1 MVVTQPL
8 FSDDTKICSA
18 GFIVENLEVDP
29 VATSLEVVHNR
40 VVVRDEMTITLILEG
55 FYVDGVA
62 AAVVGDH
69 DLLIPTTRAYEETTH
84 IISVYFA
91 DVGYLEVHFIGGN
104 GWERFSN
111 GGIEHWRKDC
121 LISTFRL
128 SGEKVLTRLGHV
140 AF

>member
-1 MVVTQPL
+1 MAA
-8 FSDDTKICSA
+8 FIEA
-18 GFIVENLEVDP
+18 G
-29 VATSLEVVHNR
+29 HNTFVGR
-40 VVVRDEMTITLILEG
+40 YAMAITLILEG